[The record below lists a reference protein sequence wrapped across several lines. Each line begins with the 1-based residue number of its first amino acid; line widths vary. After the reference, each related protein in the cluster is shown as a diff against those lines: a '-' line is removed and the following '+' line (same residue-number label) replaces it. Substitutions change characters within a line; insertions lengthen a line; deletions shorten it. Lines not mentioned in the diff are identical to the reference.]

1 MPVRYEVGPAGV
13 PVEHLLCGM
22 GRDRSASPVQRPG
35 IERREDQDMPGEQP
49 QDRPGGD
56 SNFVMQMNRRHARLG
71 KLAGTA
77 ARLLA
82 SVATPMALLLPASAA
97 AQSLSGEQSGAFST
111 GGILLLAIWGGAMSF
126 ATLSATWLIRERAR
140 MTGENEKLKERLVDL
155 RAMHERMK
163 ALVHVSDQRIVIWDG
178 IDEKPEIIG
187 SLSRS
192 CGAPADRAAFLAF
205 GRWLETDSAI
215 SFEGALKRL
224 RSNAEAFD
232 LPLMT
237 KTGALEAQGR
247 TSGGHAFVRFIE
259 LSGERSALAR
269 LETEHA
275 RLMATFDTIQALFEK
290 LPTPVWMR
298 DANGE
303 LFWVNAAY
311 ARAVDCDSGEN
322 AVDRRMPLLDSA
334 ERSEVQRQQRENGFF
349 AGSLPA
355 VVSGD
360 RRVLDVTEV
369 MTEAGFAAL
378 AVDRSEIEAVQEN
391 LRETAATHA
400 QTLDHLATA
409 VAMFDSQ
416 QRLQFFNSSFQ
427 KLFGLSVKFLET
439 KPDNAQL
446 LDAIRAE
453 RKLPEVPD
461 WRKWREAQLDI
472 YRARD
477 AREDWWHMPD
487 GRTLRVVVNPHN
499 HGGATWVFENVTE
512 QIELRSNLNSLIRVQ
527 GETLDNLSE
536 AVAVFGSDGKLKLC
550 NPAFRTVWSLGPQ
563 QPETGTHIS
572 GLSPELRKRLKDPS
586 AWQPIEEAITGL
598 DDLRADLS
606 RRLDM
611 ADGKVVDFA
620 IVRLPEGLTM
630 LAAVDMTAA
639 VSVERALTE
648 RNEALEQA
656 DRLKNNFLQHVS
668 YELRAPLT
676 SISGFAELLQI
687 PAIGTLNGKQEEY
700 VGHISAS
707 ADTLKSVID
716 AILDLAS
723 IDAGAMTLD
732 IEPIDMRGVIEEC
745 REALALEMAERSVA
759 IEATQSS
766 LEPRIP
772 GDRKRLR
779 QILENLLSNA
789 IRFSPDGSTVRIS
802 LQQAGEWIELAVTD
816 EGPGIA
822 DGDMENIFQ
831 RFERGRSGDRR
842 GGAGLGL
849 SVVRSFVELH
859 GGTVRVENVSPRG
872 ARFVCRFPSLEH
884 AGKAAA

>member
-1 MPVRYEVGPAGV
+1 V
-13 PVEHLLCGM
+13 PVEHLLCGI
-22 GRDRSASPVQRPG
+22 GQVRSDCPVQRPG
-35 IERREDQDMPGEQP
+35 IERREDQDMPGEIP
-49 QDRPGGD
+49 QDRPGGGSICTALKQAKPD
-56 SNFVMQMNRRHARLG
+56 SNRGLARI
-71 KLAGTA
+71 AR
-77 ARLLA
+77 RLLGCA
-82 SVATPMALLLPASAA
+82 AFPLAALIPGIAG
-97 AQSLSGEQSGAFST
+97 AQSLDGNEAVAFST

-126 ATLSATWLIRERAR
+126 ATLAATWLIRERAR
-140 MTGENEKLKERLVDL
+140 ITGENDRLKERLADI

-163 ALVHVSDQRIVIWDG
+163 ALVHVGDQRIVIWDG
-178 IDEKPEIIG
+178 TDDKPEIIG
-187 SLSRS
+187 NLSRS

-224 RSNAEAFD
+224 RSHAEAFD

-237 KTGALEAQGR
+237 RTGALEVQGR
-247 TSGGHAFVRFIE
+247 TSGGYAFVRFIE

-290 LPTPVWMR
+290 LPTPVWLR

-311 ARAVDCDSGEN
+311 ARAVDCESGEA

-334 ERSEVQRQQRENGFF
+334 ERSEVQRNQRETGHFS
-349 AGSLPA
+349 GPLPA

-369 MTEAGFAAL
+369 MTEAGFAGL

-409 VAMFDSQ
+409 VAMFDSH

-427 KLFGLSVKFLET
+427 KLFGLSVAFLET

-453 RKLPEVPD
+453 RRLPEVPD

-550 NPAFRTVWSLGPQ
+550 NPAFRTVWSLDSQ

-586 AWQPIEEAITGL
+586 AWQAIEEAITGL

-676 SISGFAELLQI
+676 SISGFAELLRI

-732 IEPIDMRGVIEEC
+732 IEPIDIRAVIEEC
-745 REALALEMAERSVA
+745 REALAHELEERGVS
-759 IEATQSS
+759 IEAVRKG
-766 LEPRIP
+766 LETRLP
-772 GDRKRLR
+772 GDRKRIR

-789 IRFSPDGSTVRIS
+789 IRFSPDGGTVRIS
-802 LQQAGEWIELAVTD
+802 LQQSGEWIELAVTD
-816 EGPGIA
+816 EGPGVA

-831 RFERGRSGDRR
+831 RFERGGSGDRR

-849 SVVRSFVELH
+849 SVVKSFVELH
-859 GGTVRVENVSPRG
+859 GGAVRVENVSPRG
-872 ARFVCRFPSLEH
+872 ARFVCRFPALQQ